1 MTSMA
6 LTGPAGLEVKPKEEL
21 KCPFL
26 ASQVSPDQKDKEVEG
41 MRMFYIHPT

>member
-6 LTGPAGLEVKPKEEL
+6 ITGPAGLEVKPKEEM

-26 ASQVSPDQKDKEVEG
+26 ASQVSPDQKDKNKEVEG
-41 MRMFYIHPT
+41 MRIF